1 MAGRQCFPRPIEFL
15 PYNNRMLDTTT
26 KLRSQV
32 PRSGWVRHF
41 FSERD
46 IWVAVCSGTVHPSGK
61 AAKGN
66 VIQSEQ
72 MGGRNSER
80 QRSVTAEFEGPQNGG
95 SGYRVLVICND
106 GAYFLRHRLSVVTH
120 LTSIGVDVTVIAG
133 GNLIPAES
141 IQGWKYIHV
150 PIERFKFDPMGD
162 AALMIRTAR
171 TIHAFKPHAVHLVT
185 LKPAIFSGFVSIVSR
200 FLEAYPKQILITLP
214 GLGRMMS
221 LPKAP
226 GQRRYPVASAL
237 TLLAFRML
245 SRRDYVH
252 FTFETRHDCE
262 FWADRGIAN
271 DRNSSLIEGAGVD
284 PNLFY
289 PLGTPR
295 SSRTTKVLF
304 ASRLLKSKG
313 LSTFLMVAHDL
324 AHRSDVEFIVAGVPD
339 DHDPDAIPH
348 RDLEQMTE
356 IRFLGHV
363 RDMPNLLRQCDIVC
377 LPTRYGEGIPRI
389 LIEAAATG
397 LASIASSHP
406 GCREAVEDGV
416 TGQILSATSDTEM
429 RRELSG
435 AIVGY
440 LESPDL
446 LKEHKQAAYRHFQ
459 SREFNQPAIADR
471 FTKLLGV
478 PASPSLD

>member
-1 MAGRQCFPRPIEFL
+1 
-15 PYNNRMLDTTT
+15 
-26 KLRSQV
+26 
-32 PRSGWVRHF
+32 
-41 FSERD
+41 
-46 IWVAVCSGTVHPSGK
+46 
-61 AAKGN
+61 
-66 VIQSEQ
+66 
-72 MGGRNSER
+72 MGGPNSER
-80 QRSVTAEFEGPQNGG
+80 QVNLTVEPEGPQHGG

-106 GAYFLRHRLSVVTH
+106 GAYFLRHRLSVVRH
-120 LTSIGVDVTVIAG
+120 LSSIGVDVTVIAG
-133 GNLIPAES
+133 GNPIPADH
-141 IQGWKYIHV
+141 IRGWKYIHV
-150 PIERFKFDPMGD
+150 PIERFRFDPFGD
-162 AALMIRTAR
+162 ATLMIRTAR
-171 TIHAFKPHAVHLVT
+171 TVRSFKPHAVHLVT
-185 LKPAIFSGFVSIVSR
+185 LKPAIFSGFVSVASR
-200 FLEAYPKQILITLP
+200 FLHACPKTILITLP

-245 SRRDYVH
+245 ARRDYVH
-252 FTFETRHDCE
+252 FTFETKHDCD
-262 FWADRGIAN
+262 FWTERRIAN
-271 DRNSSLIEGAGVD
+271 DGNSSLIDGAGVD

-289 PLGTPR
+289 PPETPR
-295 SSRTTKVLF
+295 SGPTTKVLF

-313 LSTFLMVAHDL
+313 LSTFLMVARDL
-324 AHRSDVEFIVAGVPD
+324 AHRRDVEFIVAGLPD

-348 RDLEQMTE
+348 RDLEQITE

-363 RDMPNLLRQCDIVC
+363 KDMPNLLRQCDIAC

-397 LASIASSHP
+397 LASIASGHP

-416 TGQILSATSDTEM
+416 TGQIVSATSDAEM

-440 LESPDL
+440 LESPNL
-446 LKEHKQAAYRHFQ
+446 LNEHKQAAYRHFL
-459 SREFNQPAIADR
+459 SREFNQVAIADR

-478 PASPSLD
+478 PASPSLN

>member
-1 MAGRQCFPRPIEFL
+1 
-15 PYNNRMLDTTT
+15 
-26 KLRSQV
+26 
-32 PRSGWVRHF
+32 
-41 FSERD
+41 
-46 IWVAVCSGTVHPSGK
+46 
-61 AAKGN
+61 
-66 VIQSEQ
+66 

-80 QRSVTAEFEGPQNGG
+80 QENLIPEFEGPRYCG

-106 GAYFLRHRLSVVTH
+106 GAYFLRHRLLVVTH

-133 GNLIPAES
+133 GDPIPAER

-150 PIERFKFDPMGD
+150 PIERFRFDPLGD

-200 FLEAYPKQILITLP
+200 FLHGDPKQVLITLP

-221 LPKAP
+221 PKAP
-226 GQRRYPVASAL
+226 GQRRYPVASTL

-271 DRNSSLIEGAGVD
+271 ARNSSLIDGAGVD

-289 PLGTPR
+289 PLETPR
-295 SSRTTKVLF
+295 CSRTTKVLF

-313 LSTFLMVAHDL
+313 LSTFLKVAHDL
-324 AHRSDVEFIVAGVPD
+324 SHRSDVEFVVAGVPD

-363 RDMPNLLRQCDIVC
+363 TDMPNLLRQCDIVC

-429 RRELSG
+429 RRELSDG
-435 AIVGY
+435 IVEY

-446 LKEHKQAAYRHFQ
+446 LKQHKQAAYRLFQ
-459 SREFNQPAIADR
+459 SRQFDQAAVADR

-478 PASPSLD
+478 PTAGDGARAEPFLEKQPHAQ

>member
-1 MAGRQCFPRPIEFL
+1 
-15 PYNNRMLDTTT
+15 
-26 KLRSQV
+26 
-32 PRSGWVRHF
+32 
-41 FSERD
+41 
-46 IWVAVCSGTVHPSGK
+46 
-61 AAKGN
+61 
-66 VIQSEQ
+66 

-80 QRSVTAEFEGPQNGG
+80 QEDLIPEFEGPRYCG

-106 GAYFLRHRLSVVTH
+106 GAYFLRHRLLVVTH

-133 GNLIPAES
+133 GDPIPAER
-141 IQGWKYIHV
+141 IRGWKYIHV
-150 PIERFKFDPMGD
+150 PIERFRFDPLGD

-200 FLEAYPKQILITLP
+200 FLHGDPKQVLITLP

-221 LPKAP
+221 PKAP
-226 GQRRYPVASAL
+226 GQRRYPVASTL

-271 DRNSSLIEGAGVD
+271 DRNSSLIDGAGVD

-289 PLGTPR
+289 PLEIPR
-295 SSRTTKVLF
+295 CCRTTKVLF

-313 LSTFLMVAHDL
+313 LSTFLKVAHDL
-324 AHRSDVEFIVAGVPD
+324 SHRSDVEFVVAGVPD

-363 RDMPNLLRQCDIVC
+363 TDMPNLLRQCDIVC

-429 RRELSG
+429 RRELSDG
-435 AIVGY
+435 IVEY

-446 LKEHKQAAYRHFQ
+446 LKQHKQAAYRLFQ
-459 SREFNQPAIADR
+459 SRQFDQAAVADR

-478 PASPSLD
+478 PTAGDGARAEPFLEKQPHAQ

>member
-1 MAGRQCFPRPIEFL
+1 M
-15 PYNNRMLDTTT
+15 
-26 KLRSQV
+26 
-32 PRSGWVRHF
+32 
-41 FSERD
+41 
-46 IWVAVCSGTVHPSGK
+46 
-61 AAKGN
+61 
-66 VIQSEQ
+66 IQSEQ
-72 MGGRNSER
+72 IGRLNSER
-80 QRSVTAEFEGPQNGG
+80 RGNQPGEREGPLHFG
-95 SGYRVLVICND
+95 SGYRVLVVCND

-120 LTSIGVDVTVIAG
+120 LASIGVDVTVIAG
-133 GNLIPAES
+133 GDPIPVKS
-141 IQGWKYIHV
+141 IEGWKYIHV
-150 PIERFKFDPMGD
+150 PIERFRFDPFGD

-185 LKPAIFSGFVSIVSR
+185 LKPAIFSGFVSIVSH
-200 FLEAYPKQILITLP
+200 FLQAYPKQILITLP

-221 LPKAP
+221 PKVA
-226 GQRRYPVASAL
+226 GQRRYPIASAL

-252 FTFETRHDCE
+252 FTFETKHDCE

-271 DRNSSLIEGAGVD
+271 DRNSSLIDGAGVD
-284 PNLFY
+284 PKQFY
-289 PLGTPR
+289 PLEPPR
-295 SSRTTKVLF
+295 CGRTTKVLF

-313 LSTFLMVAHDL
+313 LSTFLKVAHDL
-324 AHRSDVEFIVAGVPD
+324 AYRSDVEFVVAGVPED
-339 DHDPDAIPH
+339 NDPDAIPH

-397 LASIASSHP
+397 LASVASSHP

-416 TGQILSATSDTEM
+416 TGQILSATSDAEM
-429 RRELSG
+429 RQELSA

-440 LESPDL
+440 LERPDL
-446 LKEHKQAAYRHFQ
+446 LKEHKQAAYRHFR
-459 SREFNQPAIADR
+459 SRQFDQTAVADR
-471 FTKLLGV
+471 FTELLGV
-478 PASPSLD
+478 PAVPSPD

>member
-1 MAGRQCFPRPIEFL
+1 
-15 PYNNRMLDTTT
+15 
-26 KLRSQV
+26 
-32 PRSGWVRHF
+32 
-41 FSERD
+41 
-46 IWVAVCSGTVHPSGK
+46 
-61 AAKGN
+61 
-66 VIQSEQ
+66 

-80 QRSVTAEFEGPQNGG
+80 QENLIPEFEGPRYCG

-106 GAYFLRHRLSVVTH
+106 GAYFLRHRLLVVTH

-133 GNLIPAES
+133 GDPIPAER

-150 PIERFKFDPMGD
+150 PIERFRFDPLGD

-200 FLEAYPKQILITLP
+200 FLHGDPKQVLITLP

-221 LPKAP
+221 PKAP
-226 GQRRYPVASAL
+226 GQRRYPVASTL

-271 DRNSSLIEGAGVD
+271 DRNSSLIDGAGVD

-289 PLGTPR
+289 PLEIPR
-295 SSRTTKVLF
+295 CCRTTKVLF

-313 LSTFLMVAHDL
+313 LSTFLKVAHDL
-324 AHRSDVEFIVAGVPD
+324 SHRSDVEFVVAGVPD

-363 RDMPNLLRQCDIVC
+363 TDMPNLLRQCDIVC

-429 RRELSG
+429 RRELSDG
-435 AIVGY
+435 IVEY

-446 LKEHKQAAYRHFQ
+446 LKQHKQAAYRLFQ
-459 SREFNQPAIADR
+459 SRQFDQAAVADR

-478 PASPSLD
+478 PTAGDGARAEPFLEKQPHAQ

>member
-1 MAGRQCFPRPIEFL
+1 
-15 PYNNRMLDTTT
+15 
-26 KLRSQV
+26 
-32 PRSGWVRHF
+32 
-41 FSERD
+41 
-46 IWVAVCSGTVHPSGK
+46 
-61 AAKGN
+61 
-66 VIQSEQ
+66 
-72 MGGRNSER
+72 MGGPNSGR
-80 QRSVTAEFEGPQNGG
+80 HGHPTVEFEHAKYCG

-120 LTSIGVDVTVIAG
+120 LSSIGVDVTVIAG
-133 GNLIPAES
+133 GDPIRADS
-141 IQGWKYIHV
+141 IQGWTYIHV
-150 PIERFKFDPMGD
+150 PIERFRFDPFGD
-162 AALMIRTAR
+162 AALMLRTAR
-171 TIHAFKPHAVHLVT
+171 TIRAFKPHAVHLVT
-185 LKPAIFSGFVSIVSR
+185 LKPAIFSGFVSIVSH
-200 FLEAYPKQILITLP
+200 FLHAYPKRVLITLP

-221 LPKAP
+221 PKAP
-226 GQRRYPVASAL
+226 GQRRYPIASAL

-245 SRRDYVH
+245 SAREYVH

-262 FWADRGIAN
+262 FWKDRGIAS

-289 PLGTPR
+289 PLETAR

-324 AHRSDVEFIVAGVPD
+324 AHRSDVEFVVAGIPD
-339 DHDPDAIPH
+339 DHDPDAILH
-348 RDLEQMTE
+348 RDLERMTE

-363 RDMPNLLRQCDIVC
+363 TDMPNLLRQCDIVC

-397 LASIASSHP
+397 LASIASDHP

-416 TGQILSATSDTEM
+416 TGQILSAMSDAEM
-429 RRELSG
+429 RTELSA
-435 AIVGY
+435 AIVEY

-446 LKEHKQAAYRHFQ
+446 LKKHKQAAHQHFL
-459 SREFNQPAIADR
+459 SRQFNQPAVADR
-471 FTKLLGV
+471 FTELLGV
-478 PASPSLD
+478 PASPSAD

>member
-1 MAGRQCFPRPIEFL
+1 
-15 PYNNRMLDTTT
+15 
-26 KLRSQV
+26 
-32 PRSGWVRHF
+32 
-41 FSERD
+41 
-46 IWVAVCSGTVHPSGK
+46 
-61 AAKGN
+61 
-66 VIQSEQ
+66 

-80 QRSVTAEFEGPQNGG
+80 QINLTVDPEGPRNGG

-120 LTSIGVDVTVIAG
+120 LASIGVDVTVIAG
-133 GNLIPAES
+133 GNPIPAER

-150 PIERFKFDPMGD
+150 PIERFRFDPFGD

-171 TIHAFKPHAVHLVT
+171 TVRSFKPHAVHLVT
-185 LKPAIFSGFVSIVSR
+185 LKPAIFSGFVSIASR
-200 FLEAYPKQILITLP
+200 FFHRYPKQILITLP

-237 TLLAFRML
+237 TLFAFRML
-245 SRRDYVH
+245 ARRDYVH
-252 FTFETRHDCE
+252 FTFETKHDCD
-262 FWADRGIAN
+262 FWAERGIAN
-271 DRNSSLIEGAGVD
+271 DSNSSLIDGAGVD

-289 PLGTPR
+289 PLPTPR
-295 SSRTTKVLF
+295 TGPTTKVLF
-304 ASRLLKSKG
+304 ASRLLKAKG
-313 LSTFLMVAHDL
+313 LSTFLMAARDL
-324 AHRSDVEFIVAGVPD
+324 AHRADVEFIVAGLPD
-339 DHDPDAIPH
+339 DHDPDAVPQ

-363 RDMPNLLRQCDIVC
+363 RDMPNLLRQCDIAC

-416 TGQILSATSDTEM
+416 TGQILSATSDADM

-435 AIVGY
+435 AIVRY
-440 LESPDL
+440 LEDPGL
-446 LKEHKQAAYRHFQ
+446 LNAHKQAAYQHFQ
-459 SREFNQPAIADR
+459 SREFNQAAIADR

-478 PASPSLD
+478 PAAASLN